1 MARSKSYIAAYFAGL
16 IGIVVLLTPVAY
28 HDSSLI
34 ESYIW
39 MWGLYTWKP
48 LLGDTSFNFTDDS
61 GYLTW
66 GLISTLLIL
75 VATLIII
82 STARKASK
90 KGSKYGFLWF
100 VCAVL
105 FIAAPLVFYFG
116 LSSELPSWLSDLF
129 WDFYSFQFAFFGS
142 FAAGLFSL
150 IAAFVK

>member
-1 MARSKSYIAAYFAGL
+1 MSRSKGYIAAYFAGF
-16 IGIVVLLTPVAY
+16 IGIVVLFTPVAY
-28 HDSSLI
+28 HNSSLF

-61 GYLTW
+61 EYLTW
-66 GLISTLLIL
+66 GLLATLLII
-75 VATLIII
+75 VATLVIIF
-82 STARKASK
+82 TARKASK
-90 KGSKYGFLWF
+90 KGSKYGFLWL
-100 VCAVL
+100 VCAIL

-129 WDFYSFQFAFFGS
+129 WDFYNFHFAFLGS

-150 IAAFVK
+150 IAGFIK